1 MDGAHLMSSCSVFF
15 PFVVQSV
22 SPCLI
27 DCILSA
33 LKAITF
39 LMSFSVLL
47 IAIVT
52 VCLTNTNSSIFSLPL
67 GDGRALTTCVF
78 MNAELYFV
86 NAELRNGEQK
96 LKRSL

>member
-1 MDGAHLMSSCSVFF
+1 MITEHSMGPLPHPAHKMDGAHLMSSCSVFF

-39 LMSFSVLL
+39 LMSFPVLL

-67 GDGRALTTCVF
+67 GDGRALTTCV
-78 MNAELYFV
+78 
-86 NAELRNGEQK
+86 
-96 LKRSL
+96 S